1 MWTARPT
8 TQVIRSGFLTLWP
21 EEKATAAAFSSMV
34 DALVRECRQKSKSMT
49 SGAKLPLA
57 YVKIVHAI
65 KKLGK
70 VSEGGEGLGAKL
82 HKGALALQGQR
93 SASRH
98 SLSLSP
104 SQKEKVLQKIK
115 TSSLAAP
122 APGPASSSRQD
133 IFAMCGLIGK
143 DALQSSTTATTA
155 NNDPIVLSS
164 QELETGS
171 EEAAET
177 APEEGEPQEEAAT
190 ASPAPAPANAI
201 VVDWAKME
209 CKRFSLAGIEA
220 ADAPA

>member
-1 MWTARPT
+1 
-8 TQVIRSGFLTLWP
+8 
-21 EEKATAAAFSSMV
+21 
-34 DALVRECRQKSKSMT
+34 
-49 SGAKLPLA
+49 
-57 YVKIVHAI
+57 
-65 KKLGK
+65 
-70 VSEGGEGLGAKL
+70 
-82 HKGALALQGQR
+82 
-93 SASRH
+93 
-98 SLSLSP
+98 
-104 SQKEKVLQKIK
+104 
-115 TSSLAAP
+115 
-122 APGPASSSRQD
+122 
-133 IFAMCGLIGK
+133 MCGLIGK